1 MDGRTKANGRSHRLR
16 YTRHA
21 HFDSVLP
28 IRFVTAFSMKVLDL
42 QCPHDHRFEG
52 WFASADDFE
61 AQLSRKLIA
70 CPICAATD
78 VSRMPSAPRLNLSG
92 ATRARQDSE
101 QPREAQ
107 ATAPGSKEAVV
118 DRADASAGSPERAR
132 EFEAM
137 ALRMLREV
145 VGKAENV
152 GDRFA
157 EEARRMHYNEAPAR
171 SIRGVTTPEDAR
183 ALVEEGIEVM
193 AVPSACVPKES
204 LQ

>member
-1 MDGRTKANGRSHRLR
+1 
-16 YTRHA
+16 
-21 HFDSVLP
+21 
-28 IRFVTAFSMKVLDL
+28 MKVLDL
-42 QCPHDHRFEG
+42 QCPHGHRFEG
-52 WFASADDFE
+52 WFASDHDFDS
-61 AQLSRKLIA
+61 QLSRQLIA
-70 CPICAATD
+70 CPICAATE

-92 ATRARQDSE
+92 ATKARQDSARPGE
-101 QPREAQ
+101 AQRASGGGREAGQPQ
-107 ATAPGSKEAVV
+107 AQ
-118 DRADASAGSPERAR
+118 AGAAERAR

-137 ALRMLREV
+137 ALRVLREA

-152 GDRFA
+152 GERFA

-193 AVPSACVPKES
+193 ALPSACVPKES

>member
-1 MDGRTKANGRSHRLR
+1 MRTQASSL
-16 YTRHA
+16 T
-21 HFDSVLP
+21 
-28 IRFVTAFSMKVLDL
+28 FSMKVLDL
-42 QCPHDHRFEG
+42 QCPHGHRFEG

-61 AQLSRKLIA
+61 SQLSRKLIG
-70 CPICAATD
+70 CPVCASTE

-92 ATRARQDSE
+92 ATRAGQDGAHA
-101 QPREAQ
+101 REAQ
-107 ATAPGSKEAVV
+107 GAPAGEGKSGGAAAL
-118 DRADASAGSPERAR
+118 DRAAPADRAR

-145 VGKAENV
+145 VGNAENV

-157 EEARRMHYNEAPAR
+157 EEARRIHYNEAPAR